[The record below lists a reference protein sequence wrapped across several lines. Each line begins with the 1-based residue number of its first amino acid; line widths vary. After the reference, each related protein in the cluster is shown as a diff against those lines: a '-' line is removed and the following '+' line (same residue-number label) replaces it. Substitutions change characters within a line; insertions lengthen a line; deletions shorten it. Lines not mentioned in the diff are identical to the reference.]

1 MVHVMDTLHIRKMI
15 QLNMPNNFNVGNL
28 KNSHTISLIQMNLK
42 DLLVLWTDYKQV
54 ENYKTRQTLLIHQLV
69 LIYWRV
75 VPHTISFYNLEPY

>member
-69 LIYWRV
+69 LIY
-75 VPHTISFYNLEPY
+75 